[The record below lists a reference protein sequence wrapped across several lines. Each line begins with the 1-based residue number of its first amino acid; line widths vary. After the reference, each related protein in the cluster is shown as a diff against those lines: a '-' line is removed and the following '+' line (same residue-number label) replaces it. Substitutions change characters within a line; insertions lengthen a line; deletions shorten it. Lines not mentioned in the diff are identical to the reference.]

1 MAVTWVCPIA
11 ASHTVRAGSWSQV
24 PTIESTS
31 PSSRVTLALKP
42 LTAEP

>member
-1 MAVTWVCPIA
+1 MA

-31 PSSRVTLALKP
+31 PPSRVTLALKP
-42 LTAEP
+42 LMAAP